1 MNSQADQAHS
11 DSLQVSLTRPRL
23 LTDIMMSGCTLGAS
37 VQVLEEPGSTPRGVS
52 VQCMS
57 QHACVQCYLCIFWT
71 VRPSVHA
78 LPIQSGFF
86 KKRQCDPDILPTVG
100 LVWHVVMATD
110 CMLLKIPVLCAFS
123 LFGKIKINILIILLR
138 KMRIL
143 RLKCP
148 FQCLSALKKKNNKK
162 KNC

>member
-1 MNSQADQAHS
+1 M
-11 DSLQVSLTRPRL
+11 
-23 LTDIMMSGCTLGAS
+23 
-37 VQVLEEPGSTPRGVS
+37 
-52 VQCMS
+52 
-57 QHACVQCYLCIFWT
+57 
-71 VRPSVHA
+71 RPSVHA

-123 LFGKIKINILIILLR
+123 LFGKIKVNILIILLR

-148 FQCLSALKKKNNKK
+148 FQCLSALKKKKK
-162 KNC
+162 KKLLIFLYFWVENLCIKTLNHIRP